1 MPSQTLSRRLFVSG
15 LVAAAAIAPVHA
27 QERPLRVV
35 ASFSILA
42 DLVREVGGPEAQVQ
56 SLVGPD
62 ADAHV
67 FQPTPADARALAAA
81 DLVVVNGL
89 GFEGWIDRLVKTSGY
104 RGSVV
109 VASAG
114 ITPRK
119 ADDDEGHGHDH
130 GHGAHGEGTDPHAW
144 QDLRNAVRYV
154 ANIRD
159 ALSSQ
164 RPAQAA
170 AIGERAAAYTAKLQ
184 ALDRDLRTRFAAI
197 PAQRRRIL
205 TSHDAFGYF
214 GAAYGVKLLS
224 PQGINT
230 DAEPSAADVAQLIRQ
245 IRKGQVSAVFMENI
259 SSPRLVERIARE
271 SGVTVGGKLYSDALS
286 APGTEASTYL
296 RLFAYNADAI
306 AAALMGAKVR

>member
-1 MPSQTLSRRLFVSG
+1 MPSLIARRPFLTG
-15 LVAAAAIAPVHA
+15 LLAIAALANSAA
-27 QERPLRVV
+27 QAQDKPLRIV

-42 DLVREVGGPEAQVQ
+42 DMVREVGGPDVQVQ
-56 SLVGPD
+56 ALVGPN

-114 ITPRK
+114 VTPRK
-119 ADDDEGHGHDH
+119 ADDDEAGHGHDH
-130 GHGAHGEGTDPHAW
+130 GHGEGTDPHAW

-159 ALSSQ
+159 ALAQ
-164 RPAQAA
+164 LRPAHAA
-170 AIGERAAAYTAKLQ
+170 AIGERAAVYSAKLQ
-184 ALDRDLRTRFAAI
+184 TLDREVRARFATI

-214 GAAYGVKLLS
+214 GAAYGVTLLS
-224 PQGINT
+224 PQGLNT
-230 DAEPSAADVAQLIRQ
+230 DAEPSAAGVAQLIRQ

-271 SGVTVGGKLYSDALS
+271 SGVAVGGRLYSDALS
-286 APGTEASTYL
+286 APGTEAGSYL
-296 RLFAYNADAI
+296 QLFRFNAEAI
-306 AAALMGAKVR
+306 ATALTAKVR

>member
-1 MPSQTLSRRLFVSG
+1 MPSLLISRRPFLIG
-15 LVAAAAIAPVHA
+15 LLAVAAGASSAVHA
-27 QERPLRVV
+27 QEKPLQVV

-42 DLVREVGGPEAQVQ
+42 DMVRQVGGPDVQVQ
-56 SLVGPD
+56 ALVGPN

-114 ITPRK
+114 VTPRK
-119 ADDDEGHGHDH
+119 ADDDEAEHGHDH
-130 GHGAHGEGTDPHAW
+130 GHGEGTDPHAW

-159 ALSSQ
+159 ALAQ
-164 RPAQAA
+164 LRPAHAA

-184 ALDRDLRTRFAAI
+184 ALDREVRARFAAI

-214 GAAYGVKLLS
+214 GAAYGVTLLS

-230 DAEPSAADVAQLIRQ
+230 DAEPSAAGVAQLIRQ

-271 SGVTVGGKLYSDALS
+271 SGVAVGGKLYSDALS
-286 APGTEASTYL
+286 APGTEAASYL
-296 RLFAYNADAI
+296 QLFRFNADAI
-306 AAALMGAKVR
+306 ATALTARAR